1 AARPSL
7 QQIRAAAELS
17 WQELDEHMH
26 RAGASRQGS
35 PAGPATPRPSVEE
48 TADGSVRVI
57 LHIPAGLSVPGC
69 LGALRAALAAGPR
82 APGGLR
88 VTESSSWGAEGGTTL
103 LQRSSDALGTL
114 SVRVFRPAASD
125 RPARVEIAGAFQA
138 ADLALLQAAAR
149 GACGLPGGARPWAD
163 ELGAVLGLG
172 RGLGSVFDLGPLG
185 PMMQHMQEFMREFQ
199 ALEGEEAVYPIAPS
213 ALTTGA
219 AAAASRPPPRGGCG
233 EGADGARRHRHP
245 PGPPGSVDWG
255 VLAGYEA
262 QKRQMEDTLLLSLL
276 HPEVHAG
283 IAART
288 RAAPGP
294 LRPRA
299 VLFEGPPGTGKTT
312 SARIL
317 ATQAG
322 VPLVYIPLESIASK
336 WYGEAEARL
345 GRLLAAC
352 EALPSGCIVFLDE
365 VDSLATARG
374 ESMHEATRRTLGV
387 LLRHM
392 DGFDANK
399 RTVVIA
405 ATNRKSDLDPALL
418 SRFTT
423 SVYFGLPTEDDRRDE
438 GLGGGVLGLRFD
450 HRAHILEQ
458 YAKHLTPEELAEL
471 AGGTPGL
478 AGRDLRD
485 VCEQAERRW
494 ASKDVAPSAL
504 PAYMLNA
511 EERRAS
517 STDSTST
524 AHGAAAVHSGVSTSF
539 PLQKALVGPLRQVSL
554 DLLTAAALAHDTDT
568 PPERH
573 SIFQDVLEQLSGR
586 QEGSVSRT
594 TSGLV
599 PLPSLHFLEGLL
611 DDMEMNSSHPNEPPL
626 YLPLDSFDLVDRSC
640 SGEQPAIG
648 SPPDQPHHGLPSP
661 RAHPRPLIRQPYVT
675 YSTPPRAAPPTCEP
689 PAAGTTPGG
698 RWRARRQG
706 PSRLR
711 TGASAERAGRRAAP
725 PPDDEED
732 EEEDLEAPEMVL
744 LTSKSGR
751 VRRVASFVGGKRA
764 REALQ
769 AVSPAKAPA
778 ALRALPGSESE
789 LSVGGESGEEAD
801 LGSGRLGRRGR
812 GAKAQRTTC
821 LNCGCHSTPQWRCG
835 PLGPRTLCNACGV
848 RFKKGLPLNCWPLRD
863 GMVLPPGA
871 TLPPGLE
878 VPEGMRIYS
887 HAQAGCLD

>member
-1 AARPSL
+1 MMRHAARSLLDVRCLQILANSGTSLASATTWPAASTAAPKCAQDGHASSSGAWRTHALVALAAGTAATTSVALASEAARPSL

-199 ALEGEEAVYPIAPS
+199 ALEGEEAGPVYPGEERDAAPFPSAQHRAKRFDDWGGGGREQAPS
-213 ALTTGA
+213 PA
-219 AAAASRPPPRGGCG
+219 AAAERVLT
-233 EGADGARRHRHP
+233 EHGATVIH

-423 SVYFGLPTEDDRRDE
+423 SVYFGLPTEDDR
-438 GLGGGVLGLRFD
+438 
-450 HRAHILEQ
+450 AHILEQ

-494 ASKDVAPSAL
+494 ASKVIRKEADSSSL
-504 PAYMLNA
+504 P
-511 EERRAS
+511 
-517 STDSTST
+517 
-524 AHGAAAVHSGVSTSF
+524 
-539 PLQKALVGPLRQVSL
+539 PLQEYVQAAQQRLAEKTTEPAW
-554 DLLTAAALAHDTDT
+554 LL
-568 PPERH
+568 
-573 SIFQDVLEQLSGR
+573 
-586 QEGSVSRT
+586 
-594 TSGLV
+594 
-599 PLPSLHFLEGLL
+599 
-611 DDMEMNSSHPNEPPL
+611 
-626 YLPLDSFDLVDRSC
+626 
-640 SGEQPAIG
+640 
-648 SPPDQPHHGLPSP
+648 
-661 RAHPRPLIRQPYVT
+661 
-675 YSTPPRAAPPTCEP
+675 
-689 PAAGTTPGG
+689 
-698 RWRARRQG
+698 
-706 PSRLR
+706 
-711 TGASAERAGRRAAP
+711 
-725 PPDDEED
+725 
-732 EEEDLEAPEMVL
+732 
-744 LTSKSGR
+744 
-751 VRRVASFVGGKRA
+751 
-764 REALQ
+764 
-769 AVSPAKAPA
+769 
-778 ALRALPGSESE
+778 
-789 LSVGGESGEEAD
+789 
-801 LGSGRLGRRGR
+801 
-812 GAKAQRTTC
+812 
-821 LNCGCHSTPQWRCG
+821 
-835 PLGPRTLCNACGV
+835 
-848 RFKKGLPLNCWPLRD
+848 
-863 GMVLPPGA
+863 
-871 TLPPGLE
+871 
-878 VPEGMRIYS
+878 
-887 HAQAGCLD
+887 